1 MGIDRNT
8 IELQLLSIAHDF
20 LHELEAERA
29 LQAIT
34 LNASLERDLGI
45 DSLGKVELFLR
56 IEKAFSVRLPEKVM
70 IEAETLNDLVNAIVQ
85 VSITSSAPTKAP
97 QFSPTLETTSL
108 DLSSA
113 TTLLDVL
120 YAYASKEPQRPHI
133 YLQNEKGEEH
143 IIRYGQLVEEAE
155 KVARGL
161 YNRGIQAGEA
171 VAIMLPTSTDF
182 FYAFCGI
189 LRAGAIPVSIY
200 PPFRPDRIEE
210 YAKREAKI
218 LQNAQARI
226 LITFSQTELL
236 SNILSSFIPSLKEVT
251 TVKDLQTSE
260 GPLPVLSMEAN
271 DHALIQYTSG
281 STDDPKGVLLT
292 HENILS
298 NIR

>member
-1 MGIDRNT
+1 MGMDRNT
-8 IELQLLSIAHDF
+8 IELQLLSIVHDF

-70 IEAETLNDLVNAIVQ
+70 IEAETLNDLVNAIEQ

-113 TTLLDVL
+113 TTLLDVV

-236 SNILSSFIPSLKEVT
+236 SNILSSFR
-251 TVKDLQTSE
+251 DLYPFYQWKQ
-260 GPLPVLSMEAN
+260 M
-271 DHALIQYTSG
+271 I
-281 STDDPKGVLLT
+281 T
-292 HENILS
+292 H
-298 NIR
+298 